1 MYCQENNYGLHRIW
15 YHIFVVEEIDA
26 LLLFGLTLRPT
37 LFHLLPNALL
47 LGHLV
52 FFNCMLGFT
61 YRFSISW
68 SHKSNQNQ
76 QKLEISFFS
85 FFKSVVPQLFHLLG
99 IHYFAVTY

>member
-1 MYCQENNYGLHRIW
+1 MAYIGFGI
-15 YHIFVVEEIDA
+15 IF
-26 LLLFGLTLRPT
+26 LLLKKLMLFGLTLRPT

-76 QKLEISFFS
+76 QKLNISFFS
-85 FFKSVVPQLFHLLG
+85 FFHVLG
-99 IHYFAVTY
+99 LHYFAVTY